1 MVVVAVTISVL
12 GGIWLNKPA
21 IDAAVNKE
29 AAPTVAQKEAE
40 ERAEKTAA
48 EAGAGSTQEKA
59 REGKLASEPL
69 LSSSGSLKSFVELL
83 LEPEPEPEPKSAPAA
98 EPNEQERKSIEGG
111 ENTSIFN
118 DLAFI
123 EQAGPLV
130 VFALSGMGKT
140 TLTKNH
146 PNLVY
151 DTDRALD
158 EATSEVW
165 PEMDPYDRRRAWRR
179 FCREKPWQDP
189 SKGLVTWGRIRKRY
203 IETVQ
208 KVLNYDHDVL
218 VLISE
223 FTFPWAPALHVGVK
237 LGQYQEHLNIVGKI
251 SDNGQDESMNNRLEG
266 YAPLMRIDPGDHLS
280 DVPVIDHWIKRRL

>member
-21 IDAAVNKE
+21 IDAAVTKE
-29 AAPTVAQKEAE
+29 AAPTVAQNEAE
-40 ERAEKTAA
+40 ERAENTAA
-48 EAGAGSTQEKA
+48 EAGTGATQEKA
-59 REGKLASEPL
+59 DKLAS
-69 LSSSGSLKSFVELL
+69 
-83 LEPEPEPEPKSAPAA
+83 EPEPEPKSAPAA
-98 EPNEQERKSIEGG
+98 EPNELEGKSIEVG
-111 ENTSIFN
+111 ENTPIFD

-123 EQAGPLV
+123 EQAGPIV

-140 TLTKNH
+140 TLTKKH
-146 PNLVY
+146 PNLVF

-158 EATSEVW
+158 EATSEAW
-165 PEMDPYDRRRAWRR
+165 PGMDPYDRRRAWRR

-189 SKGLVTWGRIRKRY
+189 SKGLMTWGRIRKRY
-203 IETVQ
+203 IEKVK
-208 KVLNYDHDVL
+208 KVLNDDHDLL

-251 SDNGQDESMNNRLEG
+251 MDNGQDESMNNRLEG
-266 YAPLMRIDPGDHLS
+266 YAPLMRIDPGCHLS